1 MEYAIEIKKLKKSYG
16 KNVALSGISF
26 NVKKGSIM
34 GFLGRNGAGKTTT
47 IRILMG
53 LLKKDDG
60 EVRVANKKLEGDL
73 SQLRMKIGYMPE
85 NFSLY
90 LDMTGR
96 EVLKFNS
103 KFFKRMNEEKV
114 LEYSK
119 AFKLDL
125 RKKIK
130 SLSKGM
136 KQAMSFAVA
145 TSTDPEILILDEP
158 LSGLDP
164 VMREKMLKF
173 ISKEC
178 ADNGATIF
186 YSSHILEDVEKIA
199 DTVCIIDEGKGLF
212 TGELDEIKEKR
223 KKIVVTF
230 KENEREVAVEELE
243 NLNGILKVKRS
254 GHGFVLDIY
263 GNIDEILS
271 HLENMK
277 TKSVE
282 VLDMNLNDIFMDLV
296 EGDEEK

>member
-199 DTVCIIDEGKGLF
+199 DTVCIIDEGKDVF
-212 TGELDEIKEKR
+212 AGELDEIKEKR

-230 KENEREVAVEELE
+230 KENEKEVTVEELE
-243 NLNGILKVKRS
+243 NLNGILKAERS

-277 TKSVE
+277 AESVE
-282 VLDMNLNDIFMDLV
+282 VLDMNLSDIFMDLV
-296 EGDEEK
+296 EEDEEK